1 MKDHT
6 FVLDIAIMGF
16 GRAEEDRPTPKEVY
30 NLRIYILALCATM
43 GVFFVLFCF
52 TRHFNS
58 SYPKHPHND
67 IFAKPLP

>member
-1 MKDHT
+1 MEDYT
-6 FVLDIAIMGF
+6 YILDIAIMGF

-52 TRHFNS
+52 TRCFNS
-58 SYPKHPHND
+58 HYLKHPYND
-67 IFAKPLP
+67 ALAKPFL

>member
-1 MKDHT
+1 MKDYI

-43 GVFFVLFCF
+43 GVFLKLF
-52 TRHFNS
+52 
-58 SYPKHPHND
+58 
-67 IFAKPLP
+67 